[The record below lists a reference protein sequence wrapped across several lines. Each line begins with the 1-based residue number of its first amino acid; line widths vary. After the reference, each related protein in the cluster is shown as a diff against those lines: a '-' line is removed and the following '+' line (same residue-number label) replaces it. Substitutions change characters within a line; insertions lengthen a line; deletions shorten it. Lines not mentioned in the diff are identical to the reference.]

1 MYYEIDLLFLFK
13 IMKPYILY
21 LLVLPLLACAQVK
34 DDAMVKKGVDISR
47 HVPKGITVGSEA
59 PEINGLSLSGEN
71 ISSESLL
78 QEHELV
84 VIFYR
89 GNWCPYCSRHLSNLN
104 DSLQYI
110 SDSGAQVLV
119 IGPEN
124 AENAHKTKDKTKS
137 DFILIPD
144 TSMQLM
150 QAYDVLF
157 TVTKKY
163 RGKIKTFLF
172 TDIAEN
178 NKQEEAMLPVPATYI
193 IGKDHRVKWRH
204 FDYDYTK
211 RASVKEILDH
221 LK

>member
-1 MYYEIDLLFLFK
+1 MRTSVLT
-13 IMKPYILY
+13 IL
-21 LLVLPLLACAQVK
+21 VVPFLACAQVK
-34 DDAMVKKGVDISR
+34 DDAIIKKGVDVSK
-47 HVPKGITVGSEA
+47 HVPKGIEAGQQA
-59 PEINGLSLSGEN
+59 PEIVGVSVDGRQV
-71 ISSESLL
+71 ESKAMV
-78 QEHELV
+78 EDKELV
-84 VIFYR
+84 LIFYR

-104 DSLQYI
+104 DSLQYLTQA
-110 SDSGAQVLV
+110 GAEVVV

-124 AENAHKTKDKTKS
+124 FESAHKTQEKTES
-137 DFILIPD
+137 DFILLPD

-157 TVTKKY
+157 TVTKRYK
-163 RGKIKTFLF
+163 GKIKTFLF

-178 NKQEEAMLPVPATYI
+178 NGQDEAMLPVPATYI
-193 IGKDHRVKWRH
+193 IGRDHNVKWRH